1 MENAIP
7 EGNLTNYLY
16 MLYIRP
22 SPLGEVVFEIA
33 PEVLHTGV
41 VLQFACRLNI
51 FDAVFGDALCELVED
66 HGVDALVLVFVV
78 DGDKQQ
84 VEGIV
89 LFQGFQDMD
98 EAEGEERALG
108 LLHGLGERGQAHAEA
123 DHLLVF
129 IEHDGHIVDA
139 DITEELFLEVL

>member
-41 VLQFACRLNI
+41 VLQFARRLNI
-51 FDAVFGDALCELVED
+51 FDAVFGDALGELVED

-84 VEGIV
+84 VEGVI
-89 LFQGFQDMD
+89 LFQGF
-98 EAEGEERALG
+98 
-108 LLHGLGERGQAHAEA
+108 
-123 DHLLVF
+123 
-129 IEHDGHIVDA
+129 
-139 DITEELFLEVL
+139 